1 MTDLLKKKGDKKLR
15 AQAAA
20 TFIGLGVA
28 MLILFAAFVLSKL
41 YLDGLQMKVTPM
53 LDAALEAADAEDFE
67 TVNEYGKLIQK
78 ELLHAEPKLKLITS
92 HRDIM
97 EMMRY
102 AEDWVLLDT
111 DGDRM
116 AYITD
121 ISGIRNWLELICE
134 ITDTS
139 ISDIL

>member
-1 MTDLLKKKGDKKLR
+1 MTNLLKQKGDKKLR

-28 MLILFAAFVLSKL
+28 LLILFGAFISSKL
-41 YLDGLQMKVTPM
+41 FLDDLTKKVTPL
-53 LDAALEAADAEDFE
+53 LDAALDAVDAEDYAA
-67 TVNEYGKLIQK
+67 VKKYGKLVQE

-97 EMMRY
+97 EMIRCT
-102 AEDWVLLDT
+102 EDWVLLD
-111 DGDRM
+111 DNGDR
-116 AYITD
+116 ASYIMD

-139 ISDIL
+139 MGGIL